1 MMRGSKPGLRTN
13 KGVTDWSREA
23 HEQDENLVV
32 FWVSLLSFMLGLVVG
47 VWLVG

>member
-1 MMRGSKPGLRTN
+1 MRGSKPGLRTN

-23 HEQDENLVV
+23 HDQEKLVV